1 MFEKLVE
8 KMTAAGLDAEESA
21 ICAGQY
27 FDGAEHGELFPVVMV
42 ETDYSV
48 PFSLIDS
55 IVKRRGLVYDWR
67 SCWGCRTRIFTIWR
81 VEDRERARRL
91 DEVARAFLDAFWMA
105 IHLDNSAR
113 ENDSAGA
120 IAAGRRAVAMLNW
133 LDNGR
138 A

>member
-1 MFEKLVE
+1 MFEKLVSSI
-8 KMTAAGLDAEESA
+8 KALGLDAEESA

-91 DEVARAFLDAFWMA
+91 DDVARAFLDAFWMYR
-105 IHLDNSAR
+105 HEHGPEDQ
-113 ENDSAGA
+113 AGM
-120 IAAGRRAVAMLNW
+120 IAAGRAAIAEMEV
-133 LDNGR
+133 
-138 A
+138 

>member
-8 KMTAAGLDAEESA
+8 KMTAAGLDAREVETF
-21 ICAGQY
+21 AGQY
-27 FDGAEHGELFPVVMV
+27 YDGADHGEYFPVVRV
-42 ETDYSV
+42 ETDFSV
-48 PFSLIDS
+48 PFSRLDS
-55 IVKRRGLVYDWR
+55 ICKRRGLVYDWR
-67 SCWGCRTRIFTIWR
+67 SCYGTGKRIYTIWR
-81 VEDRERARRL
+81 ADDRERARRL
-91 DEVARAFLDAFWMA
+91 DDVARAFLDAFWMA

-113 ENDSAGA
+113 DNDSAGA

>member
-1 MFEKLVE
+1 MFEKLVNYLNG
-8 KMTAAGLDAEESA
+8 AGLDAEENS

-27 FDGAEHGELFPVVMV
+27 YDGADHGELFPVVRV
-42 ETDYSV
+42 ETDLSV
-48 PFSLIDS
+48 PFSLLDGIC
-55 IVKRRGLVYDWR
+55 KRRGLVYDWR
-67 SCWGCRTRIFTIWR
+67 SCWGCGVRIYTIWR
-81 VEDRERARRL
+81 ADDREKARRL
-91 DEVARAFLDAFWMA
+91 DDTARAFSDAFWMA